1 MLSFALFLGVGCSAW
16 SKTKGKNVVCITTAA
31 SSTRTP
37 TRRGVCSLNI
47 LNAFNIK
54 PASQPVL
61 SVTKLPGS
69 WKPDTWLFGRE
80 YFCGVSIFVS
90 FLETLF
96 KVMNVCKLGPFCV
109 NWATEL
115 SRHRGVN
122 GCERCH
128 LMWAVARHFGTWDP
142 ISSLS
147 KDIEEYKMQ
156 MGDFIF
162 LVSLFFWNQSTKKK
176 FCLEVLPH
184 TCFSPEVLKFS

>member
-1 MLSFALFLGVGCSAW
+1 MPSYGLFLGVGCSAW
-16 SKTKGKNVVCITTAA
+16 SKTKGKNMVLCA
-31 SSTRTP
+31 SLLQPAQHTHP
-37 TRRGVCSLNI
+37 LGGAGSLSI

-142 ISSLS
+142 IFVLS
-147 KDIEEYKMQ
+147 KDVE
-156 MGDFIF
+156 G
-162 LVSLFFWNQSTKKK
+162 STW
-176 FCLEVLPH
+176 CEPWPGTLEPGIP
-184 TCFSPEVLKFS
+184 SPAFQRT